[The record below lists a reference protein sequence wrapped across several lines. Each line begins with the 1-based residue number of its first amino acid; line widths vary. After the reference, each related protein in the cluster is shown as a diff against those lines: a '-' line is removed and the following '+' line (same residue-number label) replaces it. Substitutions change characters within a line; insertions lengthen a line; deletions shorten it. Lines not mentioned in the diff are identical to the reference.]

1 MRKNRRGNLFTSWQ
15 ALLLNLLFRVSIKQL
30 MRFGSL
36 ELMRSVIARH
46 DGTLPALP
54 ESEELELIEVNQNGF
69 SGEKLCRK
77 AGKPEQTI
85 LYLPG
90 GGFVLR
96 TPAVHRQLV
105 EKICLASQS
114 DALIVHYRL
123 APEHPFP
130 SGLEDCK
137 AAYLSLLDEGCAP
150 ENIVIAGDSAGGNL
164 VLATMLALRD
174 EGHPLPGAAVM
185 LSALTDLTYSG
196 ESRVFNR
203 WRDPMLPNTRR
214 SGMHQVYLDGASPED
229 PLVSPVF
236 GDLSGLPPI
245 LGQVGSTEILL
256 DDTTRVAEQ
265 ARAVGTPFYLEVWK
279 RMPHAWHTQNALPEA
294 RLAIGR
300 VAQFVRTKELEPPT
314 RQSA

>member
-1 MRKNRRGNLFTSWQ
+1 M
-15 ALLLNLLFRVSIKQL
+15 
-30 MRFGSL
+30 
-36 ELMRSVIARH
+36 
-46 DGTLPALP
+46 
-54 ESEELELIEVNQNGF
+54 
-69 SGEKLCRK
+69 
-77 AGKPEQTI
+77 
-85 LYLPG
+85 
-90 GGFVLR
+90 R

-196 ESRVFNR
+196 ESRVYNR
-203 WRDPMLPNTRR
+203 WRDPMLPNTRS
-214 SGMHQVYLDGASPED
+214 SGMHQVYLNGASPED
-229 PLVSPVF
+229 PLASPVF

-279 RMPHAWHTQNALPEA
+279 RMPHAWHTQNTLPEA

-300 VAQFVRTKELEPPT
+300 IAQFVRTKELEPPT
-314 RQSA
+314 RQSAQGLRRYLPWSSRRPAYSWEYHTTND